1 MAKAVD
7 NASDTSGQVDTSDVV
22 DTEDTNLDDIT
33 WEDGDE
39 VQETTEETESESAA
53 TDAETATEEE
63 SEDTTDDEADSDT
76 EDTAEESNDEEAT
89 ETDATS
95 EAQAAA
101 ERQRLNDEAA
111 QRRIADR
118 QAREQAKAQ
127 ATQEALDQSYSDAYD
142 QAINAGFDDSQARI
156 QAAQALT
163 LQQLQVD
170 AYNNRVMQ
178 VTNKVTADLNQA
190 VTQIAEFK
198 SDNPVIRDAMLSAVD
213 KFEAMYV
220 QKDGNGDAIAVNGDI
235 MQFLQNEAET
245 VRRLTGLGAE
255 QQKEAKQTQK
265 KRTMA
270 PPSRTPKQPKVD
282 PDLAAFDEE
291 FARWS

>member
-39 VQETTEETESESAA
+39 VAETTEETESESAA

>member
-1 MAKAVD
+1 
-7 NASDTSGQVDTSDVV
+7 
-22 DTEDTNLDDIT
+22 
-33 WEDGDE
+33 
-39 VQETTEETESESAA
+39 
-53 TDAETATEEE
+53 
-63 SEDTTDDEADSDT
+63 
-76 EDTAEESNDEEAT
+76 
-89 ETDATS
+89 
-95 EAQAAA
+95 
-101 ERQRLNDEAA
+101 
-111 QRRIADR
+111 
-118 QAREQAKAQ
+118 
-127 ATQEALDQSYSDAYD
+127 
-142 QAINAGFDDSQARI
+142 
-156 QAAQALT
+156 
-163 LQQLQVD
+163 
-170 AYNNRVMQ
+170 MQ